1 MATKK
6 KEERLKTGISG
17 FDNLVQGGLISD
29 SINLIMGNAGAGKT
43 TFLLQFL
50 YEGAVNQNQKGLF
63 VSFECDKRYL
73 HRNGIS
79 FGMDFDK
86 LEKKGSC
93 KIIKVT
99 PQSSIEDLQET
110 LMKIIVENDIRR
122 VCLDPLNVFS
132 LNLPKEESLR
142 KQIYDL
148 LSFLRGLNVCVLVAG
163 ESDEEAGGGHKI
175 TPEIK
180 FSKYLSDSVIELFSS
195 GITGEGDRAVRI
207 TKMRMTDHYRWP
219 VAFKIG
225 KNGIDVQNISKE
237 EKDLL
242 KKEKDEDSEEL
253 ANRILKK
260 GKKPK
265 KASKKKKSDKK

>member
-1 MATKK
+1 MTNKK
-6 KEERLKTGISG
+6 SKEDRIETGIPG

-50 YEGAVNQNQKGLF
+50 YEGAKKHKQKGLY
-63 VSFECDKRYL
+63 VSFECDKKYL

-79 FGMDFDK
+79 FGMDFEE
-86 LEKKGSC
+86 LEKKELC
-93 KIIKVT
+93 KIIRVN
-99 PQSSIEDLQET
+99 PESSIEELQES
-110 LMKIIVENDIRR
+110 LMKIIIENDIRR

-132 LNLPKEESLR
+132 LNLPREESIR

-163 ESDEEAGGGHKI
+163 ESDEESGGGHKI

-195 GITGEGDRAVRI
+195 GISGEGDRAVRI
-207 TKMRMTDHYRWP
+207 SKMRMTNHFRWP
-219 VAFKIG
+219 VSFKFG
-225 KNGIDVQNISKE
+225 KNGIEVQEISSEDMDITQKQNF
-237 EKDLL
+237 
-242 KKEKDEDSEEL
+242 DEDDSDKL
-253 ANRILKK
+253 ANKILNKK
-260 GKKPK
+260 T
-265 KASKKKKSDKK
+265 SKKKTSKKR